1 MGRLDNKIAL
11 VSGGAR
17 GLGAATARAFVRE
30 GARVAIADIDF
41 AEAQKTAADIGA
53 SAKAYALDVTGEAAW
68 DKVVAE
74 VLADFGGLTTLVN
87 NAGIGRLASVE
98 DSTFEEWRQVLSV
111 NLDGVFLGTRAGIRA
126 MKSRG
131 GGSIINIS
139 SIYGIVGSELTAA
152 YNASKGGVRNF
163 TKSAALHCA
172 KSGYE
177 IRVNS
182 VHPTFI
188 LTDMVL
194 GAAGKLADPQA
205 FLDALVKAHPMG
217 RLCTPEDVANACLYL
232 ASDETRNQT
241 GIELVVDAGYIA
253 Q

>member
-1 MGRLDNKIAL
+1 MGRLNGKVAL
-11 VSGGAR
+11 ISGGAR
-17 GLGAATARAFVRE
+17 GLGAAMGRRFAKEGAKVALADVDVAAARA
-30 GARVAIADIDF
+30 VAAG
-41 AEAQKTAADIGA
+41 IGA
-53 SAKAYALDVTGEAAW
+53 DAKAYALDVTDEAAW

-74 VLADFGGLTTLVN
+74 VVADFGGLTTVIN
-87 NAGIGRLASVE
+87 NAGIARMGNVE
-98 DSTFEEWRQVLSV
+98 ECTLKDWRDTMHV

-139 SIYGIVGSELTAA
+139 SIYGLVGSEAFPA
-152 YNASKGGVRNF
+152 YNASKGGVRIF

-172 KSGYE
+172 KAGYE

-188 LTDMVL
+188 ATDMVI
-194 GAAGKLADPQA
+194 GVARESGDQPA
-205 FLDALVKAHPMG
+205 FLAALAKLHPFG
-217 RLCTPEDVANACLYL
+217 RLCDPEDVASMCVYL
-232 ASDETRNQT
+232 ASDDSRNQT
-241 GIELVVDAGYIA
+241 GAEFLVDGGFTA

>member
-11 VSGGAR
+11 ISGGAR
-17 GLGAATARAFVRE
+17 GLGSAMARAFVRE
-30 GARVAIADIDF
+30 GAKVALADIDF
-41 AEAQKTAADIGA
+41 AAAQVMAKEIGP
-53 SAKAYALDVTGEAAW
+53 SAKAYALDVTDEIAW
-68 DKVVAE
+68 DLVVSD
-74 VLADFGGLTTLVN
+74 VVSDFGGLTTLIN
-87 NAGIGRLASVE
+87 NAGIAVMANVE
-98 DSTFEEWRQVLSV
+98 DCTLKDWRRTQSV

-131 GGSIINIS
+131 SGSIINIS
-139 SIYGIVGSELTAA
+139 SIMGLIGSEAFPA
-152 YNASKGGVRNF
+152 YNASKGGVRLF

-188 LTDMVL
+188 ATDMVV
-194 GAAGKLADPQA
+194 GVAKESGDQKA
-205 FLDALVKAHPMG
+205 FLDAVAKMHPFG
-217 RLCTPEDVANACLYL
+217 RLCEPEDVANMCVYL
-232 ASDETRNQT
+232 ASDDSRNQT
-241 GIELVVDAGYIA
+241 GAEFLVDGGYTA

>member
-1 MGRLDNKIAL
+1 MARLDNKIAL

-17 GLGAATARAFVRE
+17 GLGAATCHAFVRE
-30 GARVAIADIDF
+30 GARVAIADIDL
-41 AEAQKTAADIGA
+41 AAAQKLAGEIGA
-53 SAKAYALDVTGEAAW
+53 SAKAYALDVTDEGAW
-68 DKVVAE
+68 DRVVAQ
-74 VLADFGGLTTLVN
+74 VVADFGGLTTLVN
-87 NAGIGRLASVE
+87 NAGIGHLASVE
-98 DSTFEEWRQVLSV
+98 DCTFEQWRAVLAV

-139 SIYGIVGSELTAA
+139 SVYGIVGSELTAA

-177 IRVNS
+177 IRINS
-182 VHPTFI
+182 VHPSFI
-188 LTDMVL
+188 LTDMVT

-205 FLDALVKAHPMG
+205 FLTALIERHPLG
-217 RLCTPEDVANACLYL
+217 RLCEPADVAHACVYL